1 MKGVQLVL
9 YKECQLRVADGN
21 GGYTDETFHEDDLHR
36 PLIPSSNLNNPVAG
50 LTDGTN
56 YIGFFNDIH
65 PRKGHFLDE
74 VELPIPYEQFMGLG
88 SASKTPKYLMMT
100 AKGEYGA
107 GSAFATQAEENFELF
122 GWIDSIEPVATKGAG
137 NNTRIRWHV
146 DYWMTLQRL
155 EWNAVKTPTAWSSRS
170 LKFGRGRFKRGPEGM
185 QRPDPSTPRMWLYD
199 SDTILRDYSSLVTS
213 NGYCIV
219 SWNETVNSVTVIKT
233 AYWRFNDSETVSGT
247 TYYSPSMR
255 EIYSGQLEEILNVAA
270 SAIIGVWFS
279 PIAYGTASGVLPKV
293 VTKDY
298 TDVDGNTQH
307 RFIRSYEASTPLT
320 TAPVYVDLTGDDFFI
335 KTTDTEKY
343 IVMDPKG
350 TIYGTLPW
358 GIEFRYCKMT
368 LDVGT
373 SGAWLILC
381 FRKTSVATDYMEPG
395 EGRQIEIPLISAP
408 ITSNALSEYA
418 GSGQQEYDRKMA
430 ELQQETNL
438 KSGIAGGIQ
447 GAASGAIGGA
457 LVGKGAG
464 ALVGSAVG
472 AGMSILQAQ
481 VNYQI
486 GTEHDTKSQ
495 ALYNTLMANQ
505 ISNVISRVG
514 GPMWK
519 TNEDKR
525 GFWRVVKLVRDP
537 LSKGELETEQAE
549 LGYVCDTYTV
559 NCTTVIANGGP
570 MRIEGLEVLGDI
582 SNEAKRYIAAM
593 FARGVHLD
601 LIY

>member
-1 MKGVQLVL
+1 MDGAQVVL
-9 YKECQLRVADGN
+9 YKECQLRVDDGN
-21 GGYTDETFHEDDLHR
+21 GGYTDEIFHEENLHK
-36 PLIPSSNLNNPVAG
+36 PLISNSSGNNPIRG
-50 LTDGTN
+50 LSDGSNVIDFWSTPT
-56 YIGFFNDIH
+56 
-65 PRKGHFLDE
+65 PRKGHLLDE
-74 VELPIPYEQFMGLG
+74 IEVPVPYERFIGLG
-88 SASKTPKYLMMT
+88 TKSTTPKYLSMT
-100 AKGEYGA
+100 GYQFISA
-107 GSAFATQAEENFELF
+107 GVEDAYEIY
-122 GWIDSIEPVATKGAG
+122 GWIDSIEPVATKGPKT
-137 NNTRIRWHV
+137 NTKIRWHV
-146 DYWMTLQRL
+146 DYWLTLMNL
-155 EWNAVKTPTAWSSRS
+155 EWKAAHNVAVNSRS
-170 LKFGRGRFKRGPEGM
+170 ITFGRGRFKRGPEGM

-199 SDTILRDYSSLVTS
+199 SDTILRDYSSLGTA

-247 TYYSPSMR
+247 TYYSPSMK

-279 PIAYGTASGVLPKV
+279 PIAYGTPSGLLPKV
-293 VTKDY
+293 ETKNY
-298 TDVDGNTQH
+298 TDVNGNTQH
-307 RFIRSYEASTPLT
+307 RFIRTFEASTPLT
-320 TAPVYVDLTGDDFFI
+320 TEPVYVDLTGDDFFI

-381 FRKTSVATDYMEPG
+381 FRKTAVATDYMEPG

-486 GTEHDTKSQ
+486 GTEHDAKSQ

-519 TNEDKR
+519 DGNDKR
-525 GFWRVVKLVRDP
+525 GYWRLVKLVRDP

-549 LGYVCDTYTV
+549 LGYICDTYTV

-570 MRIEGLEVLGDI
+570 MRIEDLEVLGDI